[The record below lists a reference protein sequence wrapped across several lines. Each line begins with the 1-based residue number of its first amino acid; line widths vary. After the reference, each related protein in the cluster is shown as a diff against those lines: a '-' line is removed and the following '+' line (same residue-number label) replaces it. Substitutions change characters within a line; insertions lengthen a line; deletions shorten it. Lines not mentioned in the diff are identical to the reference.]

1 VAKGILVLHDGHAMS
16 DAALKY
22 AIDIAKSMGMKV
34 RLVRIIPEVL
44 DISTMSHWTP
54 LQRKRVR
61 KDIKWLKKRALEREY
76 KRLQKQISMIQSRGV
91 EASALVAE
99 GVDVPEKIAEIIR
112 KEKPYMVVVGSRKLK
127 SKGLSRIRILGSVAR
142 QLSEESTRPLLIVK

>member
-1 VAKGILVLHDGHAMS
+1 VAKAILVPHDGHAMS

-22 AIDIAKSMGMKV
+22 AIDIAKSMSMKV

-44 DISTMSHWTP
+44 DISTMSHWTLP
-54 LQRKRVR
+54 QRKRVR
-61 KDIKWLKKRALEREY
+61 KDIKWQKERALEREY

-112 KEKPYMVVVGSRKLK
+112 KEKNRTWL
-127 SKGLSRIRILGSVAR
+127 
-142 QLSEESTRPLLIVK
+142 